1 MKIPLDRGLKEA
13 AKENMIMEHI
23 ITYHMI
29 AFVCGFA
36 LDLLLGDPHALP
48 NPIRLI
54 GIVRS
59 HQKTVPII
67 SHIYYYFQYHENF
80 YQKG

>member
-36 LDLLLGDPHALP
+36 LDLLLGDPHALH
-48 NPIRLI
+48 PIRLI
-54 GIVRS
+54 GTLIAGLEKKLLELQMRDE
-59 HQKTVPII
+59 KK
-67 SHIYYYFQYHENF
+67 NL
-80 YQKG
+80 